1 MNLNVLSFTFQTPWF
16 FIGLLLL
23 PLLCYLD
30 RRWKNRRPAIRNN
43 LIFMI
48 PEHTS
53 WRLRLFHFGKWFRYL
68 ALASM
73 ILALARPVKPL
84 QEQEIDAD
92 SIEIALIMDLSSSML
107 AMDFEPN
114 RLEAAKTVA
123 RSFVEERNY
132 DLFTLIAFAAES
144 YTVTPLTSDN
154 KLVITQLEGLECGLL
169 EDGTAIGM
177 GLATAVN
184 RLKQGKTK
192 NKVVILLTDGVNNAG
207 YIQPLTAAA
216 LAEDL
221 GYKVYTIGVGS
232 MGEALSPVSRRA
244 DGQYLFGYVR
254 VEIDEELLQNISSR
268 TGGQYFR
275 ATDIESLKQIYDQI
289 DELEKTKIQI
299 RTIMTYKEL
308 YSVFIII
315 ALLCIFLDLLFR
327 VFLVKRTY

>member
-1 MNLNVLSFTFQTPWF
+1 
-16 FIGLLLL
+16 
-23 PLLCYLD
+23 
-30 RRWKNRRPAIRNN
+30 
-43 LIFMI
+43 
-48 PEHTS
+48 
-53 WRLRLFHFGKWFRYL
+53 
-68 ALASM
+68 M

-84 QEQEIDAD
+84 QEQEIEAE
-92 SIEIALIMDLSSSML
+92 SIEIALVMDLSSSML

-123 RSFVEERNY
+123 RSFVEEREY
-132 DLFTLIAFAAES
+132 DLFTLVAFAAES
-144 YTVTPLTSDN
+144 YTVTPLTSDS
-154 KLVITQLEGLECGLL
+154 KLIISQLASLECGHL

-177 GLATAVN
+177 GLATALN

-254 VEIDEELLQNISSR
+254 VEIDEELLKNISSK

-275 ATDIESLKQIYDQI
+275 ATDVESLKKIYDQI

-308 YSVFIII
+308 YRTFVLI
-315 ALLCIFLDLLFR
+315 ALLCIVLDLFFR